1 MKTAV
6 ITGKPKNKTKL
17 QFKKYWPFYL
27 MMLPGLLYYLIF
39 KYGPMAGVIIA
50 FKDYN
55 IMDGIWGSPWADPW
69 YKHFSYFFN
78 SPYAK
83 QVIGNTIII
92 SLMKLVAGMIPPIIL
107 AIMISECK
115 SRRFAKIVQTATYLP
130 HFLSWVIVYGILI
143 AFFSQSTGLINRWI
157 RDLGGTTYPF
167 LTSPDHFRAML
178 VGSEVWKTTG
188 WAAIIYIAAISGI
201 DSTLYEAATI
211 DGCNR
216 WKRIWHITL
225 PCLRSVI
232 ILQLILKVGNILD
245 AGFDQIY
252 IMMNAQVASVS
263 EIIDT
268 WVFTEGLTRMNYSL
282 ASAVGLLKSVLGCIL
297 VFSTNKLARKWD
309 EGLW

>member
-1 MKTAV
+1 MKTAA
-6 ITGKPKNKTKL
+6 ISEKSKSKTAIKTFL
-17 QFKKYWPFYL
+17 PFYV

-39 KYGPMAGVIIA
+39 KYGPMGGVIIA

-55 IMDGIWGSPWADPW
+55 IMDGIWGSSWADPW

-143 AFFSQSTGLINRWI
+143 AFFSQSVGLINRWI

-167 LTSPDHFRAML
+167 LTSPVHFRAML

-216 WKRIWHITL
+216 LKRIWHITL

-282 ASAVGLLKSVLGCIL
+282 ASAVGLLKSALGCVL